1 MPPRREFQH
10 HDPAIARAI
19 ETLVDMAPAGFGHK
33 DLVREL
39 ITAAMYLP
47 TDGLD
52 RGELKILNSTI
63 KEFRY
68 SFKVFERYA
77 DRRKVSIFGSART
90 PVESPV
96 YQHTKKFAAALAQ
109 RGFMVITGAG
119 PGVMRAGN
127 EGAGRDHSF
136 GVNIRLPFEQ
146 EPNDIIAGDEKL
158 INFKYFFTRKLSF
171 IKESDAIVLFPGGFG
186 TLDEGFETLTLLQ
199 TGKCDPLP
207 VVMMDVPQGT
217 YWTQFDDYV
226 RTVLLRKQLIS
237 PPDLNLYRYTT
248 DIDKAVAEIETFYRN
263 YHSLRYVE
271 DLVILRLQRQPT
283 PELIARLQADYQDI
297 LAPGARFEAAQA
309 PHAAERNEPPEILA
323 LPRITFR
330 FQRRQFGR
338 LRRLIDEINLAD
350 LPDPGA
356 PES

>member
-1 MPPRREFQH
+1 VARREFRH
-10 HDPAIARAI
+10 HDDTIARAI
-19 ETLVDMAPAGFGHK
+19 DALVELAPRDFQHQ
-33 DLVREL
+33 DLIREM

-52 RGELKILNSTI
+52 RGELKILNSTV

-90 PVESPV
+90 PPDSAV
-96 YQHTKKFAAALAQ
+96 YQHAKRFAAELAH

-127 EGAGRDHSF
+127 EGAGREHSF

-146 EPNDIIAGDEKL
+146 EPNDIIAGDDKL

-217 YWTQFDDYV
+217 YWTEFDTYV

-237 PPDLNLYRYTT
+237 PADLNLYRYTT
-248 DIDKAVAEIETFYRN
+248 DVDKAVAEIEGFYRN
-263 YHSLRYVE
+263 YHSLRYVD
-271 DLVILRLQRQPT
+271 DLVILRLSKRPT
-283 PELIARLQADYQDI
+283 PELIARLTADYQDI
-297 LAPGARFEAAQA
+297 LAPGASFQIA
-309 PHAAERNEPPEILA
+309 PGPHPAERNEAPDVLA
-323 LPRITFR
+323 LPRITFH
-330 FQRRQFGR
+330 FLRRQFGR

-350 LPDPGA
+350 LPPV
-356 PES
+356 

>member
-1 MPPRREFQH
+1 MPPRREFRH
-10 HDPAIARAI
+10 HDEAIARAI
-19 ETLVDMAPAGFGHK
+19 DSLVEMAPSGFQNR
-33 DLVREL
+33 DLIREMV
-39 ITAAMYLP
+39 TAAMYLP

-52 RGELKILNSTI
+52 RGELKILNSTL

-77 DRRKVSIFGSART
+77 ESRKVSIFGSART
-90 PVESPV
+90 PVDSAV
-96 YQHTKKFAAALAQ
+96 YQHAKKFAAELAA

-127 EGAGRDHSF
+127 EGAGRERSF

-217 YWTQFDDYV
+217 YWTQFDEYV

-248 DIDKAVAEIETFYRN
+248 DIGKAVAEIENFYRN
-263 YHSLRYVE
+263 YHSLRYVD
-271 DLVILRLQRQPT
+271 DLVVMRLNKRPT
-283 PELIARLQADYQDI
+283 PALLDRLKADYSDI
-297 LAPGARFEAAQA
+297 LAPGAAFTASDA
-309 PHAAERNEPPEILA
+309 PHPAEERNEPPDVLA
-323 LPRITFR
+323 LPRLTFR
-330 FQRRQFGR
+330 FVRKQFGR

-350 LPDPGA
+350 L
-356 PES
+356 